1 MWGISH
7 SLLLATCNHSSAVQ
21 AVLHGAE
28 GQFLFSYAVETAEVI
43 LCTYMCNS
51 LRGSQDVQIDLN
63 DSKV

>member
-28 GQFLFSYAVETAEVI
+28 GQFLFSYAVETAEAILLTCVI
-43 LCTYMCNS
+43 L
-51 LRGSQDVQIDLN
+51 
-63 DSKV
+63 

>member
-28 GQFLFSYAVETAEVI
+28 GQFLFSYAVETAEAILLTCVI
-43 LCTYMCNS
+43 LYEEVRMCR
-51 LRGSQDVQIDLN
+51 LI
-63 DSKV
+63 